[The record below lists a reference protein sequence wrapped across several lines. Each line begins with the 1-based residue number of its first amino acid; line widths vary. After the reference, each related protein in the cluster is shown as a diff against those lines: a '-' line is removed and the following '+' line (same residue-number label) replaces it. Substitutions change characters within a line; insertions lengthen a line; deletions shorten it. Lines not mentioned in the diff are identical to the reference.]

1 MVDHRIAEALM
12 DAGALGVFLE
22 ELSASLRGPRDF
34 DGGAGAKRGY
44 LAVCALA
51 NMSSDGGK

>member
-1 MVDHRIAEALM
+1 M